1 MLTSL
6 LDYDGLN
13 PISRIIKKK
22 TDTLEQSI
30 DKIKKDMKKADEK
43 PSIGAIK
50 KKLGVGKK
58 KKGAASSKL
67 DNFELC
73 LVTKKEQE

>member
-22 TDTLEQSI
+22 ADTLEQTL

-43 PSIGAIK
+43 PSIG
-50 KKLGVGKK
+50 
-58 KKGAASSKL
+58 
-67 DNFELC
+67 
-73 LVTKKEQE
+73 